1 MPANSRPSDRD
12 ALTMPD
18 LKQELI
24 KEAKRL
30 GQDDCRHSEVAHFFA
45 ARIWRAVH
53 YVIGGSITILGA
65 LIGVSEFRQWDETSQ
80 LSGAL
85 AIVIAALGALAV
97 FLNPQGRAQ
106 IHHTKGN
113 HYNALRGRLRRFAKI
128 DCIGGDTDKDLANL
142 LNKLAAQKDRLNEE
156 GPAVPSWAYR
166 LAKRGIERGETDYA
180 TDVDRD

>member
-1 MPANSRPSDRD
+1 
-12 ALTMPD
+12 MPD

-45 ARIWRAVH
+45 ARIWRIGHYGISVSIAV
-53 YVIGGSITILGA
+53 LGA
-65 LIGVSEFRQWDETSQ
+65 FIGVSEFRQWDESGQ
-80 LSGAL
+80 LLGAL
-85 AIVIAALGALAV
+85 AIVIAALGTLAAL
-97 FLNPQGRAQ
+97 LNPQGRAQ

-113 HYNALRGRLRRFAKI
+113 HYNALRGRLRRFVKI

-166 LAKRGIERGETDYA
+166 LAKLGIESGETDYA
-180 TDVDRD
+180 NDAEGD